1 VVSGENVQTLE
12 GIYAG
17 WERGDF
23 TVGVAAFADDVTM
36 FIDPEIPDTG
46 LYESLEGIRG
56 YMRQFLEP
64 WDSLT
69 IAAESFTDAGNTV
82 LVKVKQSGTGKDSR
96 IPVTL
101 DYFHVWRFRD
111 GAVIRLESILREET
125 ALEAAGLASGPP

>member
-1 VVSGENVQTLE
+1 VSGENVGILK

-23 TVGVAAFADDVTM
+23 TIGEAAFADDVSM

-46 LYESLEGIRG
+46 LYEGLEGIRE
-56 YMRQFLEP
+56 YTRQFLEP

-69 IAAESFTDAGNTV
+69 IAAESYEDAGDTV
-82 LVKVKQSGTGKDSR
+82 LVKVRQSGTGRDSR
-96 IPVTL
+96 VPVTL

-111 GAVIRLESILREET
+111 GAVIRLESILREQ
-125 ALEAAGLASGPP
+125 AAREAAGVA